1 MNCVCYIL
9 GQGAEEPLPA
19 GGSCLLGSIN
29 LSEFVIEPFTKNAVF
44 NFKEFTKA
52 VATGVIALNEV
63 LHEGLRLHPLEEQ
76 RESVNKWRQIGLGI
90 MGWHDALIKLGIR
103 YGSQESIAL
112 ANKIGF
118 EMANTAIL
126 QSAYLTSTYGTYP
139 GYNRDAI
146 LSSPYFLANTTESTR
161 TLVQEVGLANSQL
174 LTIAPTGSIGT
185 MLNIST
191 GIEPIYNISYTR
203 KTESLHGKDTYY
215 KVYTPIVEQ
224 YMKLN
229 NIQNEEDL
237 PDFINTAMTL
247 DYKERLEMQ
256 AAWQKHIDASISS
269 TVNVPNSFTIEEVEQ
284 LYMTAWQ
291 KGLKGVTIFRDGCA
305 RLGILTNEPK
315 KDEENRKDQKLKD
328 ILEWGTTIESSDDL
342 IGKKRKIMSGCG
354 SVHVQAW
361 FDPINGKLT
370 EVYLSKGSTG
380 GCNSWMISN
389 SRTMSLA
396 LRTGASFD
404 YLIDQLKSSPAC
416 ASYSV
421 RTATKRDTSSGNC
434 CPAAVANALVEMQKE
449 IFDELGID
457 EEDTNII
464 KKDQPVRAV
473 KDAKKCPECGAELQF
488 SGGCNSCHEC
498 GYSRC
503 E

>member
-1 MNCVCYIL
+1 L
-9 GQGAEEPLPA
+9 EEPLPA

-29 LSEFVIEPFTKNAVF
+29 LSEFITEPFTQNAKF
-44 NFKEFTKA
+44 DMTAFQDA
-52 VATGVIALNEV
+52 VLISVIALNEV
-63 LHEGLRLHPLEEQ
+63 LHEGLPLHPLEEQ

-90 MGWHDALIKLGIR
+90 LGWHDALIKLGIR
-103 YGSQESIAL
+103 YGSNESIEL
-112 ANKIGF
+112 ADKIGF

-126 QSAYLTSTYGTYP
+126 QSACLTYKYGTYP
-139 GYNRDAI
+139 GYNAEAI
-146 LSSPYFLANTTESTR
+146 LSSPYLLANTTEDTR
-161 TLVQEVGLANSQL
+161 QFVKEKGLANSQL

-185 MLNIST
+185 MLNVST
-191 GIEPIYNISYTR
+191 GIEPIYNIAYTR

-229 NIQNEEDL
+229 NIDKEEDL

-247 DYKERLEMQ
+247 DSKERLNMQ
-256 AAWQKHIDASISS
+256 EAWQKHIDASISS
-269 TVNVPNSFTIEEVEQ
+269 TVNVPNSFTVEEVEN
-284 LYMTAWQ
+284 LYMMASE

-315 KDEENRKDQKLKD
+315 KEQTSSSKQLKD

-342 IGKKRKIMSGCG
+342 LGKKRKIMSGCG

-389 SRTMSLA
+389 SRIMSLA

-404 YLIDQLKSSPAC
+404 YLIDQLKSAPAC
-416 ASYSV
+416 PSYSV
-421 RTATKRDTSSGNC
+421 RTATKKDTSKGNC
-434 CPAAVANALVEMQKE
+434 CPVAVANALIEMQKE
-449 IFDELGID
+449 VYDELGID
-457 EEDTNII
+457 EEEYKHEEMPSQTDVPII
-464 KKDQPVRAV
+464 KHI
-473 KDAKKCPECGAELQF
+473 KKCPKCGAELRF
-488 SGGCNSCHEC
+488 EGGCNSCPEC
-498 GYSRC
+498 GWSKC
-503 E
+503 D